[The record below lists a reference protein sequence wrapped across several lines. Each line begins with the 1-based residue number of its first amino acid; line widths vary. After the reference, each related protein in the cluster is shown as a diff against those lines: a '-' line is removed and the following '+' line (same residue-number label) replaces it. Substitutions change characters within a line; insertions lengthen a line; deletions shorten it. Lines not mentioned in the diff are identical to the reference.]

1 MNKKTAFIVGH
12 KSPGKMVWSKVSSSI
27 NAVLA
32 TNKSDCCTTVEKAS
46 LAMTVDIF
54 VDNSDLRLKI

>member
-1 MNKKTAFIVGH
+1 MTRPFGQIIIPKSSFELRPAHNKG
-12 KSPGKMVWSKVSSSI
+12 
-27 NAVLA
+27 
-32 TNKSDCCTTVEKAS
+32 DCCTTVEKAS